1 MKPFSLVMLCFLLL
15 IGCVQQQII
24 DEVNI
29 ETGLGFDLLEGGQIK
44 GTVLY
49 PQFMPDKSVSN
60 VTIVESA
67 NVSRDL
73 LSKLERQSNQ
83 PLVTGSLEVVLFGR
97 TLADKGFFHLIDSLQ
112 RDPNIGSRIDLAV
125 VDGDAQD
132 VLQGKYGLEGNGVY
146 IKSLL
151 DHNMKYRDVPRQNL
165 HLFASYLYS
174 KGRTTYLPI
183 IKKVNNTELE
193 ISGMGLF
200 DQKHLVQTINE
211 DKMFFFKILV
221 DKYSEG
227 SETVKQNGDE
237 AVVRSISST
246 NKIKVNSHKHPIEVT
261 ITVKVN
267 GVIREFTGQHLDPK
281 KENLIK
287 LNFER
292 IIKKETLSMLKQF
305 QKSRID
311 PVGIGERVKSE
322 TRHFNWSKWKDD
334 YSSVKFKV
342 IPKVVIME
350 SGTVE

>member
-1 MKPFSLVMLCFLLL
+1 MKSFSLILLCFLLL
-15 IGCVQQQII
+15 TGCVQQQII
-24 DEVNI
+24 DEVNV
-29 ETGLGFDLLEGGQIK
+29 ETGLGFDLLEGNRIK

-49 PQFMPDKSVSN
+49 PQFLPDKSVNN

-67 NVSRDL
+67 KVSRDL

-83 PLVTGSLEVVLFGR
+83 PLVTGSLEVVLFGKK
-97 TLADKGFFHLIDSLQ
+97 LAKEGFFHLIDSLQ

-125 VDGDAQD
+125 VDGTAEE
-132 VLQGKYGLEGNGVY
+132 VLQGKYGMEGNGVY
-146 IKSLL
+146 IKSLM

-183 IKKVNNTELE
+183 IRKVNNTELE

-200 DQKHLVQTINE
+200 NNKRLVQKIGE
-211 DKMFFFKILV
+211 EKMFFFKILV

-227 SETVKQNGDE
+227 SETIKLDGDE

-246 NKIKVNSHKHPIEVT
+246 NKIKVNTHKHPTEVT
-261 ITVKVN
+261 IEVKVN
-267 GVIREFTGQHLDPK
+267 GVIREFTGNHLDMK
-281 KENLIK
+281 KENVIREK
-287 LNFER
+287 FEK

-305 QKSRID
+305 QKNHID
-311 PVGIGERVKSE
+311 PVGIGERVQSV
-322 TRHFNWSKWKDD
+322 TRHFNWSKWRDE
-334 YSSVKFKV
+334 YPNVKFKV
-342 IPKVVIME
+342 KPKVIIME